1 MSTTLT
7 GYKKRLAR
15 RRSGNPGPN
24 QQWVPALVRNA
35 DGSTR
40 PHPNAARA
48 VTEFEMRAEQAR
60 QRRNGYHAE
69 VEEWNAP

>member
-1 MSTTLT
+1 MATELT

-24 QQWVPALVRNA
+24 QQWVPALVRYA
-35 DGSTR
+35 DGSTG

-48 VTEFEMRAEQAR
+48 VSEHELRAS
-60 QRRNGYHAE
+60 RRYSGAE
-69 VEEWNAP
+69 VETWGAP